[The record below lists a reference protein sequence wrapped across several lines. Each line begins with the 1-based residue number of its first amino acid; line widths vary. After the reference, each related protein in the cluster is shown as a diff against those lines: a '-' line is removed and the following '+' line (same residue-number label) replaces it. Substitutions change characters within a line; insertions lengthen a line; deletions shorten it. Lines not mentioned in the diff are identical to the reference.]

1 MVLSAGIVVVRE
13 EEGKW
18 KYLFLRAYRNWDFPK
33 GIVGEGED
41 QLMAAKREV
50 EEETGIKKLRF
61 RWGNGYR
68 ETDPYLGGK
77 KIARYY
83 VAVTSEKSVTL
94 PVSPELGRPEHNE
107 YRWMPYDELKTLAPQ
122 RLQPIVEWAKKT
134 ITGD

>member
-13 EEGKW
+13 EEGIW

-41 QLMAAKREV
+41 PLLAAVREV
-50 EEETGIKKLRF
+50 EEETGIKALYF
-61 RWGNGYR
+61 RWGKEYR

-83 VAVTSEKSVTL
+83 VAETREKSVTL
-94 PVSPELGRPEHNE
+94 PDSPELGRPEHDE
-107 YRWMPYDELKTLAPQ
+107 YRWISCEELKTLAPP
-122 RLQPIVEWAKKT
+122 RLRPIVEWAKQT

>member
-13 EEGKW
+13 EEGEW

-41 QLMAAKREV
+41 PLLAAKREV
-50 EEETGIKKLRF
+50 EEETGIQDLRF
-61 RWGNGYR
+61 QWGIQYK

-83 VAVTSEKSVTL
+83 VAVTSEKSLTL
-94 PVSPELGRPEHNE
+94 PSSPELGRPEHDE
-107 YRWMPYDELKTLAPQ
+107 YRWISYEELKTLAPP
-122 RLQPIVEWAKKT
+122 RLQPIVEWVKKT
-134 ITGD
+134 IAGD